1 MDDSGVAD
9 CAVGADRGSEII
21 GEVDDTSI
29 LHICSFAYPDRINV
43 SPEDSA
49 EENTGVTAQA
59 DIPYECGIGC
69 HERRLCYLG
78 FHMEKPLEAAF
89 GIHE

>member
-1 MDDSGVAD
+1 MDDSGVTD
-9 CAVGADRGSEII
+9 RAVGADRGSEII

-43 SPEDSA
+43 SAEDSA
-49 EENTGVTAQA
+49 VENTGVTAQS
-59 DIPYECGIGC
+59 DIPDECGIGC
-69 HERRLCYLG
+69 HKSRLCYLG
-78 FHMEKPLEAAF
+78 FRMEKPLEAIF

>member
-9 CAVGADRGSEII
+9 SAVGADRGSEII

-29 LHICSFAYPDRINV
+29 LHICSFAYPDRLNV
-43 SPEDSA
+43 SSQDSA
-49 EENTGVTAQA
+49 VENTGVTAQA
-59 DIPYECGIGC
+59 DIPDECGIGC

-78 FHMEKPLEAAF
+78 YRMEKPLEAVF